1 MAIYQ
6 LQDIIK
12 DTRIALDQNMTSE
25 KLIEIDDID
34 TLSLNDI
41 IKSKVVEAVTRVH
54 SQAPIYLL
62 DSGNNFGDAV
72 YWKEL
77 NSGWVLLP
85 DNFMRLIVFRMSDWE
100 RDVYHAIAE
109 DDPEYEK
116 QSRRFKGI
124 RGTPQKPI
132 CAIVV
137 RPEGRA
143 LEFYSCKNNDAL
155 VSKAVYL
162 PYPYIDNHNGINICK
177 KCYTS
182 VIYTISS
189 LVLSAYGDSQKSEA
203 FAELSKT
210 SLI

>member
-6 LQDIIK
+6 LQNIIK

-25 KLIEIDDID
+25 RLVDISDID

-62 DSGNNFGDAV
+62 DSGNNFGDAI

-85 DNFMRLIVFRMSDWE
+85 DDFMRLIVFRMSDWE

-116 QSRRFKGI
+116 QSSRFKGI
-124 RGTPQKPI
+124 RGTPQKPV

-137 RPEGRA
+137 RPEGRV
-143 LEFYSCKNNDAL
+143 LEFYSCKNHEAL

-162 PYPYIDNHNGINICK
+162 PYPYIDDNNGINICK